1 MLPAQGLIPLA
12 SVVSSRGTDAA
23 VLLQPWTNPIASRK
37 GVLGRGNYV
46 PTPALRGEARVSD
59 TRRITIGSVCREPM
73 VGANREALRAKKPG
87 RQFSL
92 ELSLSAQRKGKT

>member
-46 PTPALRGEARVSD
+46 PTPALRGESFRYAEDHHWV
-59 TRRITIGSVCREPM
+59 
-73 VGANREALRAKKPG
+73 
-87 RQFSL
+87 
-92 ELSLSAQRKGKT
+92 SLSRANGRSES

>member
-1 MLPAQGLIPLA
+1 VLPAQGLIPLA

-46 PTPALRGEARVSD
+46 PTPALRGESEFIFLIPGLVENEAKVSH
-59 TRRITIGSVCREPM
+59 S
-73 VGANREALRAKKPG
+73 
-87 RQFSL
+87 
-92 ELSLSAQRKGKT
+92 

>member
-1 MLPAQGLIPLA
+1 MQPYSSSHGPILSPPA
-12 SVVSSRGTDAA
+12 
-23 VLLQPWTNPIASRK
+23 K
-37 GVLGRGNYV
+37 GFWEEGI
-46 PTPALRGEARVSD
+46 TSLRPRFEARVSD